1 MMILKRQK
9 SESIDRIYEYRGI
22 LHIRRHL
29 AATPLF
35 KGLPNFRETRI
46 KLLRAETHQELLDLL
61 DMAMEN
67 FLSED

>member
-1 MMILKRQK
+1 MMILKRQI
-9 SESIDRIYEYRGI
+9 SESIDRIDEYRGI

-46 KLLRAETHQELLDLL
+46 KLLRAETHRELLDLL